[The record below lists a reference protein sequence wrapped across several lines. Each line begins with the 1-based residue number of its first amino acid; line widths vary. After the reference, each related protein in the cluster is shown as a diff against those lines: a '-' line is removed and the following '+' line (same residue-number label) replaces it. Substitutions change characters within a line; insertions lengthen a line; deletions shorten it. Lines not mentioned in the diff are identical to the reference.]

1 VVTITETSEA
11 GHGPRVPES
20 RAQPLALARS
30 PADAPAGKP
39 TFDQVYEEH
48 FDFVW
53 RNLRRLGVAPAGLW
67 DAAQEVFVVVHRR
80 LADYEAR
87 GALRSW
93 LYSIVV
99 RVSRQLRRTARRKP
113 AFGSEDSAEL
123 ADAAEAWPDQRAER
137 SEALERLMALL
148 ETLDEA
154 KREAFVL
161 AELEGL
167 TAPEIA
173 SILNVNL
180 NTVYSRIR
188 VARQELEAAIR
199 AEPASMAERKDGR

>member
-1 VVTITETSEA
+1 MALITESSAA
-11 GHGPRVPES
+11 GHGSRVPES
-20 RAQPLALARS
+20 HAEPLALS
-30 PADAPAGKP
+30 PSRGDTAADKP

-53 RNLRRLGVAPAGLW
+53 RNLRRLGVAEAALW

-80 LADYEAR
+80 LGDYEAR

-93 LYSIVV
+93 LYSIVA

-113 AFGSEDSAEL
+113 SFGSEDSADL
-123 ADAAEAWPDQRAER
+123 ADAPEAWPDRRAER

-148 ETLDEA
+148 ETLDDA

-173 SILNVNL
+173 AILNVNL

-188 VARQELEAAIR
+188 VARQELEAAI
-199 AEPASMAERKDGR
+199 AEQRKGGT

>member
-1 VVTITETSEA
+1 MITESSA
-11 GHGPRVPES
+11 PGHGSRVPES
-20 RAQPLALARS
+20 HAESLALS
-30 PADAPAGKP
+30 PSGGATAADKP
-39 TFDQVYEEH
+39 TFDQIYEEH

-53 RNLRRLGVAPAGLW
+53 RNLRRLGVAEAGLW

-80 LADYEAR
+80 LGDYEAR
-87 GALRSW
+87 GAIRSW
-93 LYSIVV
+93 LYSIVA

-113 AFGSEDSAEL
+113 SFGSEDSADL
-123 ADAAEAWPDQRAER
+123 ADAVDARPDRRAER

-148 ETLDEA
+148 ETLDEP

-173 SILNVNL
+173 AISNVNL

-188 VARQELEAAIR
+188 MARQELEAAI
-199 AEPASMAERKDGR
+199 AAERKGGI